1 LILFFLNF
9 FSFLF
14 DFLILIKKL
23 NKNISCVRRIR
34 NETFPQHFYLFFFLF
49 IKLILQDLE
58 TQLSIKEKLLQKYI
72 SAINDKDRQINKL
85 IDNNLISNNETV
97 IFRKN
102 FDFTQIIKTLSL
114 LIQNKHNI
122 DLLISQLQKSLAD
135 KEVRFYLF

>member
-1 LILFFLNF
+1 MILFFFNF

-14 DFLILIKKL
+14 DFLILNKKL

-34 NETFPQHFYLFFFLF
+34 NETFPQHFYFYFFLF

-85 IDNNLISNNETV
+85 IDNNLISNKETV

>member
-1 LILFFLNF
+1 MRQTYKKRNF
-9 FSFLF
+9 S
-14 DFLILIKKL
+14 
-23 NKNISCVRRIR
+23 S
-34 NETFPQHFYLFFFLF
+34 TFNYLYFFFLL

-85 IDNNLISNNETV
+85 IDNNLISNKETV